1 LFNIIINFKLNLI
14 MNIITLSRI
23 GMGLL
28 KSTSK
33 TSQCGYLLKTGA
45 ATIFCNIHEMIVIF
59 SCLRVISLI

>member
-1 LFNIIINFKLNLI
+1 
-14 MNIITLSRI
+14 
-23 GMGLL
+23 MGLL
-28 KSTSK
+28 KSTPK